1 MSKFQRT
8 AKMSLY
14 WGKICDRE
22 LKIAQSVRGVQN
34 CVFFKAPQAREKIG
48 IFLALL
54 YFFLISAPS
63 SVTADTCDLSAVRQ
77 GL

>member
-1 MSKFQRT
+1 
-8 AKMSLY
+8 MSLY

-48 IFLALL
+48 IF
-54 YFFLISAPS
+54 FGIFVFLFDFGTL
-63 SVTADTCDLSAVRQ
+63 VCDRGHL
-77 GL
+77 